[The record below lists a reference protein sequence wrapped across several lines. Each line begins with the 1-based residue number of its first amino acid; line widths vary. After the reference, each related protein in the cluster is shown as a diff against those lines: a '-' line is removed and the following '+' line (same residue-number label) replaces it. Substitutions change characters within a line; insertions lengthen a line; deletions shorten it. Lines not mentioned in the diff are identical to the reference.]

1 MRRSSETHLHDEVW
15 ANIPWV
21 VNERLSGR
29 ERERA
34 ERHFETC
41 ATCRTELDHQRKLR
55 GVVLLETNIEVVPN
69 ASLHK
74 LLARID
80 SGQEPIPVAGE
91 PVEEATVVPFPE
103 RVSEISRAKTVRTRW
118 LVAAVVVQ
126 AVALTVLASAFV
138 HGGGAAEGD
147 AYRVRSSVSH
157 LPLDTIARVVFAS
170 ETTSAEMQSLLVGCR
185 LQVTDGPTESGVYSV
200 RSANVSA
207 VAAAVSAE
215 SAAACLRTS
224 GAVRFAEPH
233 TE

>member
-21 VNERLSGR
+21 VNERLGGR

-41 ATCRTELDHQRKLR
+41 ATCRTELDHQRRLR

-91 PVEEATVVPFPE
+91 PVEEATVVPFPK
-103 RVSEISRAKTVRTRW
+103 RVPEISRAKTVRTRW

-138 HGGGAAEGD
+138 RGGTAEGE
-147 AYRVRSSVSH
+147 AYRVRSSGSH
-157 LPLDTIARVVFAS
+157 LPPDTIARVVFAS

-200 RSANVSA
+200 RSASVGA
-207 VAAAVSAE
+207 GAAVGAE
-215 SAAACLRTS
+215 SAAACLRSS